1 MKMTRNLH
9 YSDLMMIGELWY
21 DRTPCAACDSPSDKR
36 KHGRNGEKQRDKQGL
51 GDRTKQEGSNGRKGE
66 KKWRDQVG
74 ERQERDTIK
83 CKINLEEEMFLWL

>member
-1 MKMTRNLH
+1 MTGLHVQHVIHHLTRENMEEMERNKETNR
-9 YSDLMMIGELWY
+9 ELEIE
-21 DRTPCAACDSPSDKR
+21 RNR
-36 KHGRNGEKQRDKQGL
+36 KAPMGGKGR
-51 GDRTKQEGSNGRKGE
+51 